1 MASTG
6 RNTTFI
12 LLIMLSIVVF
22 LFLNMVLGSVRIPMS
37 AVWHIFTGTG
47 DEPQTWQNIIWKS
60 RFPQALTALV
70 AGAGLSISGLQMQ
83 TVFRNPLAGPSV
95 LGISSGA
102 SMGVAF
108 VVLFSGSIGGVA
120 LSHLGLFGEVALS
133 IAAVAGSL
141 SVMALIVFASHKV
154 KGNVTLLIIGVMIGY
169 LANAIIGILKFF
181 SVEEDIKTYVI
192 WGLGSFSRVSGNQM
206 MLFVTIMAILIPLS
220 FLLVKTLNL
229 LMLGDGYARNLGLN
243 IKRAR
248 VLVITC
254 SGVLTAIVTAYCGP
268 IIFLGLAVPH
278 LCRAVFQTSD
288 HRLLM
293 PACLVMGASLA
304 LACNLI
310 ARMPGF
316 EGALPV
322 NSVTALI
329 GAPVVASG
337 LFRKRKN
344 EMKKIFTLL
353 CICCLGFGAMAQLP
367 INLGVHGGISSNRIK
382 FKDIPQAIG
391 TQANTGYMV
400 GAFMRVNLGK
410 LYLEPALN
418 YSHKRSVIEEK
429 AQALGENP
437 DNFDLKLNTF
447 DIPIMLGF
455 QVLDLSIVKLR
466 AFLGPVLSV
475 GKVKNLKKL
484 GDISTDKTNWHGKV
498 GVGVDVWKLTFDIDY
513 EKAFKNLGHE
523 LKAPRS
529 FNFTLGL
536 KII

>member
-1 MASTG
+1 
-6 RNTTFI
+6 
-12 LLIMLSIVVF
+12 
-22 LFLNMVLGSVRIPMS
+22 
-37 AVWHIFTGTG
+37 
-47 DEPQTWQNIIWKS
+47 
-60 RFPQALTALV
+60 
-70 AGAGLSISGLQMQ
+70 
-83 TVFRNPLAGPSV
+83 
-95 LGISSGA
+95 
-102 SMGVAF
+102 
-108 VVLFSGSIGGVA
+108 
-120 LSHLGLFGEVALS
+120 
-133 IAAVAGSL
+133 
-141 SVMALIVFASHKV
+141 
-154 KGNVTLLIIGVMIGY
+154 
-169 LANAIIGILKFF
+169 
-181 SVEEDIKTYVI
+181 
-192 WGLGSFSRVSGNQM
+192 
-206 MLFVTIMAILIPLS
+206 
-220 FLLVKTLNL
+220 
-229 LMLGDGYARNLGLN
+229 
-243 IKRAR
+243 
-248 VLVITC
+248 
-254 SGVLTAIVTAYCGP
+254 
-268 IIFLGLAVPH
+268 
-278 LCRAVFQTSD
+278 
-288 HRLLM
+288 
-293 PACLVMGASLA
+293 
-304 LACNLI
+304 
-310 ARMPGF
+310 
-316 EGALPV
+316 
-322 NSVTALI
+322 
-329 GAPVVASG
+329 
-337 LFRKRKN
+337 
-344 EMKKIFTLL
+344 MKKIFTLL
-353 CICCLGFGAMAQLP
+353 CICCLGYGAMAQLP